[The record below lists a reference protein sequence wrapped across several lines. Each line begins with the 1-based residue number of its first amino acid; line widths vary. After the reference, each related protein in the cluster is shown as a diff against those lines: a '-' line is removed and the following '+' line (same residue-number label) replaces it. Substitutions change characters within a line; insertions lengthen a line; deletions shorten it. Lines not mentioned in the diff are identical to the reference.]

1 PPALPVHIATRRRGG
16 SLAARGA
23 RAAGH
28 DAVILRYEMR
38 SRYDPW
44 GQILA
49 YAFYFC
55 ANVSRQS
62 MGETCRSIG
71 GEMVHGEA
79 DPRYRRSWLYRLYSR
94 KDAAARH

>member
-1 PPALPVHIATRRRGG
+1 V
-16 SLAARGA
+16 AARGA
-23 RAAGH
+23 GAAGR

-79 DPRYRRSWLYRLYSR
+79 DPRYRRSWLYRL
-94 KDAAARH
+94 